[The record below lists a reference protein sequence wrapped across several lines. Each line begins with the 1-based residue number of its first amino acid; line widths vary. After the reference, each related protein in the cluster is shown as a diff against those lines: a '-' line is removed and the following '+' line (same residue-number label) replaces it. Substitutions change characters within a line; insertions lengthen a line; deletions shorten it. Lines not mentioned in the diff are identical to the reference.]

1 MNADEHKGI
10 LKKLGRDASESRP
23 DICHQVSIL
32 VINLFLVFTDSPGL
46 SSEQGWIA

>member
-23 DICHQVSIL
+23 DICHQVLIFIAGL
-32 VINLFLVFTDSPGL
+32 TLVFAHSPGL
-46 SSEQGWIA
+46 SSEQGWFA